1 VSLDI
6 RPDHLEMVRAILQ
19 QYLPQAQVW
28 AFGSR
33 VKGTARKTSDLDLCV
48 DNKAPLSFEALATLR
63 DVFSESNI
71 PYKVDVVDW
80 QTIDDSFR
88 AVIVADRL
96 SLV

>member
-1 VSLDI
+1 MSLDI
-6 RPDHLEMVRAILQ
+6 RPDHLEMVRAIVQ
-19 QYLPQAQVW
+19 QYLPQACVW

-63 DVFSESNI
+63 DAFSESNI
-71 PYKVDVVDW
+71 PYKVDIVDW
-80 QTIDDSFR
+80 QTVDDSFR
-88 AVIVADRL
+88 AIIIAERL